1 MKHGI
6 VRLLGSALLVLW
18 AVITTAQTLT
28 VTGIVS
34 DSKETLTGVS
44 VAEIGT
50 ANGTMTDENG
60 KFSIQVSPKSK
71 IRISFIGYVT
81 QEFVIEANREL
92 TITLQEDASMLE
104 ETVVIGYGSVK
115 KSDLTG
121 SVASIKAE
129 DFMNT
134 AVSSIDQGIQG
145 KAAGV
150 VVSMS
155 SGQPGAPS
163 SVRIRGNSSING
175 NNEPLYVIDGVLIVL
190 EAIGFSSGP
199 SLNPLANINPADIE
213 SIEILKDASATA
225 IYGTRGSNGVI
236 IVTTKR
242 GKQGA
247 TVFSVNY
254 THSLQELRKKIPMLN
269 AAQLAILGNEATD
282 NAGAPRRQIY
292 ASPVNLGVG
301 TDWQDQ
307 IFQIAP
313 MDNVQVS
320 ARGGKEGST
329 YAISANYFDQEGI
342 IKNSGFTKGNV
353 RINLDQ
359 RISKV
364 NIGTSLNITRSSL
377 NGVVTDAEGA
387 MPSSVTSW
395 ALAFNPGLGVYDSNG
410 DYVFENNTSQPAV
423 GNPLA
428 DINRTKQ
435 LNTSTRLLGNFFVT
449 WDFLKAFQFKTSVG
463 TDVIFNNS
471 KSFIPNDIK
480 RGEANNGQAA
490 LAKQEGVNWLLEN
503 TLSYK
508 KTVGDH
514 HVDVVIGQSMQA
526 YESESLFVATSDFD
540 DNRLGYNAIQVG
552 KNKTLLVNGTDAWQ
566 LLSFLGRVN
575 YNLKEKYLFTV
586 SARVDASSKFG
597 VGNRYATFPSFA
609 FAWQLKEEGFLRD
622 VNAISELKWRIGYGV
637 VGNQGIASYSSM
649 GLLETT
655 EAYFGENEIAKG
667 SGPATLQNDKL
678 KWETT
683 SQFDTGFDLGLFNDR
698 IKVVTDVYYKKTTDL
713 LLKTP
718 VPYTSG
724 YPEAFFNIGNMENKG
739 VEFALFTVNTVKAI
753 KWNSSFNIAFNRNK
767 VLDLNSDQPILPNPM
782 LNINGWTQVNPGV
795 ALGTFYGYKTNGI
808 VQLDEDPTTVPRF
821 IDYAPQ
827 HGDRK
832 YVDRDTDGDLDEDD
846 MFVLGN
852 ANPDFSFGFNNTIT
866 YKGVSLSIFIQGV
879 YGNEIVNF
887 NKFSLE
893 SFDGNQNNTTAALNR
908 WTPENPSNT
917 YPRANA
923 SPAAYRL
930 SDHQVEDGSYLR
942 VRDITLSYNFAPLL
956 INKLKIPV
964 TTCQFF
970 VSAKNLFTLTNYTGY
985 DPEVNRFFASP
996 LMAGADYGTYPS
1008 TKIFSTGLNVTF

>member
-1 MKHGI
+1 MRFLVSFLSGCAF
-6 VRLLGSALLVLW
+6 LLLSQQLY
-18 AVITTAQTLT
+18 AQTYT
-28 VTGIVS
+28 VTGTVS
-34 DSKETLTGVS
+34 DKNEVLIGASIIELVNKSGTITDHQGRFSLDVS
-44 VAEIGT
+44 AG
-50 ANGTMTDENG
+50 A
-60 KFSIQVSPKSK
+60 K
-71 IRISFIGYVT
+71 IRISYIGYLS
-81 QEFVIEANREL
+81 QEF
-92 TITLQEDASMLE
+92 TITESAALTVVLE
-104 ETVVIGYGSVK
+104 EDDKLLNEVVVIGYGTVK

-129 DFMNT
+129 DFINT
-134 AVSSIDQGIQG
+134 SISSIDQGIQG

-163 SVRIRGNSSING
+163 SVRIRGNSSITAG
-175 NNEPLYVIDGVLIVL
+175 NEPLYVIDGVLIVL
-190 EAIGFSSGP
+190 EAIGYGTGP
-199 SLNPLANINPADIE
+199 SLNPLANINPSDIE

-247 TVFSVNY
+247 PVFNVSY
-254 THSLQELRKKIPMLN
+254 TQSLQQLRKKIPMLN

-282 NAGAPRRQIY
+282 NAGAPRRLIY

-307 IFQIAP
+307 IFQLAP
-313 MDNVQVS
+313 MANFQVS

-342 IKNSGFTKGNV
+342 IKNSGFTKGNI

-377 NGVVTDAEGA
+377 QGVVTDSESAI
-387 MPSSVTSW
+387 PSSVTSW
-395 ALAFNPGLGVYDSNG
+395 ALAFNPGLNVYDNNG

-423 GNPLA
+423 GNPVA
-428 DINRTKQ
+428 DINNTKQ
-435 LNTSTRLLGNFFVT
+435 VTNSTRLLGNVFVT
-449 WDFLKAFQFKTSVG
+449 WDFLDAFQFKTSIG
-463 TDVIFNNS
+463 TDAVFNAS
-471 KSFIPNDIK
+471 KSFVPNNIK
-480 RGEANNGQAA
+480 RGEGINGQAA
-490 LAKQEGVNWLLEN
+490 LANHEGINWLFEN

-508 KTVGDH
+508 KDVGH
-514 HVDVVIGQSMQA
+514 HHFNAVIGHSMQA
-526 YESESLFVATSDFD
+526 YRGEALFVATSDFD
-540 DNRLGYNAIQVG
+540 DNRLGYNAIQAG
-552 KNKTLLVNGTDAWQ
+552 KKRTLLVNDVDAWQ
-566 LLSFLGRVN
+566 LMSFLGRLN

-586 SARVDASSKFG
+586 SARIDGSSKFG
-597 VGNRYATFPSFA
+597 VGNKYGTFPSFA
-609 FAWQLKEEGFLRD
+609 FAWRMKEESFLAD
-622 VNAISELKWRIGYGV
+622 VNTISDLKLRIGYGV
-637 VGNQGIASYSSM
+637 VGNQSIPSYKSM

-667 SGPATLQNDKL
+667 SGPGSFQNDKL

-683 SQFDTGFDLGLFNDR
+683 SQFDVGVDLGLLNGR
-698 IKVVTDVYYKKTTDL
+698 VTLVTDVYYKKTTDL
-713 LLKTP
+713 LLLTP

-724 YPEAFFNIGNMENKG
+724 YRDAYFNIGSMENKG
-739 VEFALFTVNTVKAI
+739 VELAVSTVNTVKAV

-767 VLDLNSDQPILPNPM
+767 VLDLNSDQPIIPDPM
-782 LNINGWTQVNPGV
+782 LGITRWTEVNAGV

-808 VQLDEDPTTVPRF
+808 IQLNEDPATVPRF

-832 YVDRDTDGDLDEDD
+832 YVDRDTNGSLDEKDK
-846 MFVLGN
+846 FVLGN
-852 ANPDFSFGFNNTIT
+852 ANPDFTFGLNNTIT
-866 YKGVSLSIFIQGV
+866 YKALSLSIFIQGV

-893 SFDGNQNNTTAALNR
+893 SFDGNQNNSTAALKR
-908 WTPENPSNT
+908 WTPENPSNI
-917 YPRANA
+917 YPRANV
-923 SPAAYRL
+923 SPRVNTL

-942 VRDITLSYNFAPLL
+942 VRDITLSYDLGSFFM
-956 INKLKIPV
+956 NKLKVPFKN
-964 TTCQFF
+964 CMFF
-970 VSAKNLFTLTNYTGY
+970 VSAKNLITLTNYSGY

-996 LMAGADYGTYPS
+996 LMHGADYGTYPT
-1008 TKIFSTGLNVTF
+1008 TKIYSTGLNITF